1 MTTAAAPVTFKFN
14 QGNSNSFLNPVAPIP
29 TNAGNT
35 SSNQV
40 SKSNTPSFLNTT
52 PQVMHDPSNSSKN
65 SDAEFQKAFSK
76 LIASTPS
83 PQILEVGA
91 SAGMTVPGSDSTT
104 IPQQQQQEGQQQQQ
118 QQAQVP
124 QQQQQTTAAPTGNYQ
139 MAPSKRFGNF
149 NLLEALQKM
158 NVVLPS
164 SEVQVDVSDLDGVP
178 GMTPELR
185 EKFIE
190 ERKRTAMMQNFF
202 LRQEVEEKLQ
212 RAKEMNTPASVWL
225 DKITPENATYEEAAE
240 YTQALIELLTA
251 NMAAD
256 KAPDAQKRIVRVA
269 EATASKL
276 DILHR
281 ENTQRASDLEKSYQE
296 VVSLKQRLDA
306 TEKKLEAVQSDSQRN
321 QQYQRHQT
329 SVVSPVATLREQ
341 IRETI
346 VPANPAA
353 QQQQQQVDPR
363 EYFTK
368 LPGFGNAFMK
378 GAVLQN
384 TARPNLQRDFTWA
397 QFHQEAFAN
406 TPDLGAD
413 PSFKQVYGNKVW
425 NELKRPRS

>member
-40 SKSNTPSFLNTT
+40 PKSNTPSFLNTT

-76 LIASTPS
+76 LIASTPA
-83 PQILEVGA
+83 PQIVEVGA
-91 SAGMTVPGSDSTT
+91 SAGMTVPGSASTT
-104 IPQQQQQEGQQQQQ
+104 IPQQQPEGQQQA
-118 QQAQVP
+118 QAQP
-124 QQQQQTTAAPTGNYQ
+124 PQQQTTAAPTGNYQ
-139 MAPSKRFGNF
+139 MAPSKRFGNL

-296 VVSLKQRLDA
+296 VVALKQRLDA

-353 QQQQQQVDPR
+353 QQQQVDPR
-363 EYFTK
+363 ECFTK
-368 LPGFGNAFMK
+368 LSGFGSGYMK

-384 TARPNLQRDFTWA
+384 TARPNVQRDFTWA